1 MIGAFTFAGHGGRAV
16 FGVGSI
22 AQIAEEVQMLGA
34 RRVLILTSPSHRD
47 VAGRVAADLGELFS
61 GVCHNAVMHVP
72 V

>member
-34 RRVLILTSPSHRD
+34 RRVLILTSP
-47 VAGRVAADLGELFS
+47 
-61 GVCHNAVMHVP
+61 
-72 V
+72 